1 MTSRTTTTA
10 TTNGWLASSRLNSQA
25 SLRLFCFPYAGGGTA
40 IYRSWAASLPA
51 EVEVCAVQLP
61 GRGTRLRE
69 PLATSL
75 LPLVRQAAREMLP
88 LFDRPFAFF
97 GHSMGAITSF
107 EMARHLRDEYD
118 LHASQLFVSGRSEP
132 RLQSTS
138 RPIHLLP
145 EAEFIEELRRLN
157 GTPREALENEEL
169 MQLMLPVLRA
179 DFSVCETYS
188 YTHGA
193 ALDCP
198 ITAFG
203 GMQDP
208 DIGRERLEGWGA
220 HTGGSFVL
228 RMLPGDHFFI
238 HTAQH
243 MLLAS
248 LGRELQ
254 QLSAKVERGEASPSS
269 SRAVAGAAAAATPR
283 LQASPAL

>member
-1 MTSRTTTTA
+1 MTNRTTTTA
-10 TTNGWLASSRLNSQA
+10 TTNKWLASNRLNAEA

-51 EVEVCAVQLP
+51 DVEVCAVQLP

-75 LPLVRQAAREMLP
+75 SPLVRQAAREMLP

-107 EMARHLRDEYD
+107 EMAHHLRDEYG
-118 LHASQLFVSGRSEP
+118 LHAAQLFVSGRSEP
-132 RLQSTS
+132 RLKSNT
-138 RPIHLLP
+138 RPIHPLP

-169 MQLMLPVLRA
+169 MQMMLPVLRA
-179 DFSVCETYS
+179 DFAVCETYG
-188 YTHGA
+188 YTAGD

-208 DIGRERLEGWGA
+208 DISRDRLEGWRA
-220 HTGGSFVL
+220 HTRAAFVL

-243 MLLAS
+243 LLLTS

-254 QLSAKVERGEASPSS
+254 QLLTKVGQAGASHSS
-269 SRAVAGAAAAATPR
+269 SRVAAPPQT
-283 LQASPAL
+283 QASPAS